1 MRTGPLLPH
10 LGRSFRVP
18 VADGER
24 HSPRVLP
31 GLWNISLG
39 QRGAEVVPGVGGNI
53 GGKNVRNPFYPSY
66 NQDYVFGSMDSL
78 LYT

>member
-53 GGKNVRNPFYPSY
+53 VWENRKKSVLP
-66 NQDYVFGSMDSL
+66 
-78 LYT
+78 